1 MKIDQYSSFTLAY
14 RLAANAHLGQ
24 TVKGG
29 KQPYIVHVSEVC
41 FEVFSVLD
49 ELSDPALALQAA
61 ALHDV
66 VEDTGVPLQTI
77 EQEFGH
83 AVAEAVLALTRNE
96 QLEEDEQI
104 PDSLSR
110 IKKLSKDIWVVKL
123 ADRIANL
130 KPPPDSWTTE
140 KIKKYLEVSM
150 LIYEELKEANT
161 TLADRLLGKIDS
173 YKNYIQS

>member
-1 MKIDQYSSFTLAY
+1 MKIDKYDRFTEAY

-29 KQPYIVHVSEVC
+29 KLPYIVHVSEVC
-41 FEVFSVLD
+41 FEIFSVLD

-66 VEDTGVPLQTI
+66 VEDTSFPIQTI

-83 AVAEAVLALTRNE
+83 DVAEAVLALTKND

-104 PDSLSR
+104 PDSLAR

-130 KPPPDSWTTE
+130 KPPPESWTNE
-140 KIKKYLEVSM
+140 KIKKYHDVSM
-150 LIYEELKEANT
+150 LIYEELKGANK
-161 TLADRLLGKIDS
+161 TLADRLMRRIEA
-173 YKNYIQS
+173 YKNHIES

>member
-1 MKIDQYSSFTLAY
+1 MKIDQYDRFTIAY

-29 KQPYIVHVSEVC
+29 KLPYIAHVSEVC

-49 ELSDPALALQAA
+49 ELTDPALALQTA

-77 EQEFGH
+77 EQQFGH
-83 AVAEAVLALTRNE
+83 AVAEAVLALTKND

-104 PDSLSR
+104 PDSLAR

-130 KPPPDSWTTE
+130 KPPPDSWTAE
-140 KIKKYLEVSM
+140 KIKKYLDVSL
-150 LIYEELKEANT
+150 LIYEELKDANK
-161 TLADRLLGKIDS
+161 TLADRLIEKIEE
-173 YKNYIQS
+173 YKNYM